1 MYHSVVYACGK
12 TTCVAKEKYFLM
24 TKNLFRVI
32 NFLVIA
38 LVVVRKTI
46 AFTKFM
52 RKVQEIISVTR
63 ASCGKTRNLIREI
76 NYLVTSLVKTLLS
89 RNFCQSKNCTFCVSG
104 FSAIKL

>member
-12 TTCVAKEKYFLM
+12 TTSVAKEKYFLI

-52 RKVQEIISVTR
+52 RKVQEIISAVSHAR
-63 ASCGKTRNLIREI
+63 HVEKREI
-76 NYLVTSLVKTLLS
+76 
-89 RNFCQSKNCTFCVSG
+89 
-104 FSAIKL
+104 